1 MNKKTDTMS
10 RISLLLSIA
19 LLALASTGTAD
30 KFYKWGDENGVTHYG
45 SQAPND
51 RDASVVN
58 TRANA
63 SSDRGE
69 ALDALEARRNA
80 NQKARKAATQQA
92 EEEQRLE
99 TEPDAVAQER
109 CEQHRKNLETLQNK
123 PIVRQ
128 ENPDTGEL
136 EVLGQEEKDKMIED
150 ARQAL
155 ELCK

>member
-1 MNKKTDTMS
+1 M
-10 RISLLLSIA
+10 
-19 LLALASTGTAD
+19 
-30 KFYKWGDENGVTHYG
+30 
-45 SQAPND
+45 
-51 RDASVVN
+51 VN

-63 SSDRGE
+63 SSDQEE

-123 PIVRQ
+123 PIVRR

-136 EVLGQEEKDKMIED
+136 EVLGQDEKDKMIED